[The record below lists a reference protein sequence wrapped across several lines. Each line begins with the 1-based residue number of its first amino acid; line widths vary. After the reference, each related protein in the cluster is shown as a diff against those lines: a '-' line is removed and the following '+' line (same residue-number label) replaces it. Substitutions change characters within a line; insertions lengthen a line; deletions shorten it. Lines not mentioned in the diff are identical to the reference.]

1 MACADTTRLVQWCCN
16 AIERQSRPRGK
27 WRQPPVR
34 HSSTKRHWRV
44 LMKDVIAEVQRQLP
58 GTDKDRYDIAY
69 ERGKIQARSALATA
83 GLALGVVVGT
93 ALMFFFDPVMGKRR
107 RALLRDKAAAI
118 SNDI

>member
-1 MACADTTRLVQWCCN
+1 
-16 AIERQSRPRGK
+16 
-27 WRQPPVR
+27 
-34 HSSTKRHWRV
+34 
-44 LMKDVIAEVQRQLP
+44 MKDVIAEVQRQLP

-69 ERGKIQARSALATA
+69 ERGKTQARSALATA

-118 SNDI
+118 SNDISRTAEDTADDVGNRAKGFASEHDLPGSADGNNTEAIGE